1 MSRRSS
7 FSWLLYL
14 FPFLKWRHMVDRV
27 TLRADAIAGL
37 TGGLVL
43 VPQGVAFAT
52 IAGMPPEY
60 GLYAAMLPAIVA
72 ALWGSSWHLVS
83 GPTTAISIV
92 IFATISPLAE
102 PGSAAFVGL
111 VLTLTFLVGVF
122 QLALGALRL
131 GTLVN
136 FVSHTVVVGFT
147 AGAAVLI
154 AASQIKNFFGVE
166 IARGASVWRVLLEL
180 GRQVGDINPYV
191 TLVARATVV
200 ASVGLRKWRPRA
212 PHMIAALVVGGLLA
226 ALLNLVFGAER
237 TGIKSIGALQVG
249 LPPLSSPDFSMGT
262 IEKLVPI
269 AIAVAL
275 LALTEAVSIARAV
288 ALKSGQRIDGN
299 QEFIG
304 QGLSNL
310 AGAFFSGYASSG
322 SFNRSGLNYEAG
334 ARTPLAAV
342 FSAVFLLLIVLFLA
356 PLAEYLPIP
365 AMAGVLFVVAWG
377 LIDFHHMA
385 EIVRVSREESSVLLA
400 TLVATLTLELEF
412 AIYIGVLLS
421 LLLFLN
427 RAAKPSIEDCKP
439 LPGQWPPGFGNDTG
453 LPDCPQLKIVRI
465 NGPIFFGAANYIA
478 AELQRIDERNPMHKH
493 LLVVGSGINF
503 VDLEGAQLLAQEAR
517 RRRALG
523 GGLYIFY
530 MKDEPMEMLRRCGA
544 YDVIGAENFFRL
556 GEDVIG
562 KLFPRL
568 DAGICGGCRMRIF
581 KPCKVDTSL
590 ESEAGAAPVAQPVT
604 VVPLAAKVGAAA
616 STE

>member
-1 MSRRSS
+1 
-7 FSWLLYL
+7 
-14 FPFLKWRHMVDRV
+14 MVDRV

-60 GLYAAMLPAIVA
+60 GLYAAMMPAIVA

-92 IFATISPLAE
+92 VFATMSPLAD
-102 PGSAAFVGL
+102 PGSPEYVAL

-122 QLALGALRL
+122 QLALGALQL

-154 AASQIKNFFGVE
+154 AASQVKNFFGID
-166 IARGASVWRVLLEL
+166 IARGTSVWRVVEALVQQAGL
-180 GRQVGDINPYV
+180 INPF
-191 TLVARATVV
+191 ATVV
-200 ASVGLRKWRPRA
+200 ALSTIIASITIRRWRPRA
-212 PHMIAALVVGGLLA
+212 PHMIAALVVGGVIA
-226 ALLNLVFGAER
+226 ALLDLVFGSAR
-237 TGIKSIGALQVG
+237 TGITSIGALRVG
-249 LPPLSSPDFSMGT
+249 FPPLSSPDFSLGT

-269 AIAVAL
+269 AIAVSL

-288 ALKSGQRIDGN
+288 ALKSGQRIHGN

-356 PLAEYLPIP
+356 PLAAYLPIP
-365 AMAGVLFVVAWG
+365 AMAGILFVVAWG

-385 EIVRVSREESSVLLA
+385 EIVRVSREETTVLLA
-400 TLVATLTLELEF
+400 TLAATLTLELEY

-427 RAAKPSIEDCKP
+427 RTAKPGIDDVKP
-439 LPGQWPPGFGNDTG
+439 LAGQWPPGFGNDTG

-465 NGPIFFGAANYIA
+465 NGPIFFGAVNYVSTA
-478 AELQRIDERNPMHKH
+478 LQRIDERNPMQRS
-493 LLVVGSGINF
+493 LLIVGSGINF

-523 GGLYIFY
+523 GALYIFY
-530 MKDEPMEMLRRCGA
+530 MKDEPMDMLRRCGA
-544 YDVIGAENFFRL
+544 YDVIGADNFFRL

-568 DAGICGGCRMRIF
+568 DAGICSGCKVRIF
-581 KPCKVDTSL
+581 AACKVDTTQETDSPV
-590 ESEAGAAPVAQPVT
+590 EPIEHPVVVVRRNGTAAP
-604 VVPLAAKVGAAA
+604 L
-616 STE
+616 STG

>member
-7 FSWLLYL
+7 FTWLLHL
-14 FPFLKWRHMVDRV
+14 FPFLQWRHMVDRV

-92 IFATISPLAE
+92 VFSTMSPLAT
-102 PGSAAFVGL
+102 PGSPEYVGL

-154 AASQIKNFFGVE
+154 VLSQVKNFFGIE
-166 IARGASVWRVLLEL
+166 IARGSAAWQVLLSL
-180 GRQVGDINPYV
+180 WRQLADINPYV
-191 TLVARATVV
+191 TIVALVTVV
-200 ASVGLRKWRPRA
+200 ASVGVRKWRPRV
-212 PHMIAALVVGGLLA
+212 PHMIAALVVGGVVA
-226 ALLNLVFGAER
+226 ALLNLIFGVEQ
-237 TGIKSIGALQVG
+237 TGIKSIGALRVG
-249 LPPLSSPDFSMGT
+249 LPPLSSPVFSMGT

-288 ALKSGQRIDGN
+288 ALKSGQRIQGN

-342 FSAVFLLLIVLFLA
+342 FSAIFLLLIVLFLA

-377 LIDFHHMA
+377 LIDFHHIR
-385 EIVRVSREESSVLLA
+385 EILRVSRGESAVLLA

-427 RAAKPSIEDCKP
+427 KAAKPSIEDCKP

-478 AELQRIDERNPMHKH
+478 AELQRIDERNPMQRN

-523 GGLYIFY
+523 GALYIFY

-568 DAGICGGCRMRIF
+568 DGSICSTCKVRIF
-581 KPCKVDTSL
+581 KPCNVGISVDSQVDAVVM
-590 ESEAGAAPVAQPVT
+590 EQPIT
-604 VVPLAAKVGAAA
+604 VVPRANAGNRPA
-616 STE
+616 

>member
-7 FSWLLYL
+7 YAWLRHL
-14 FPFLKWRHMVDRV
+14 FPFLQWRHMVDRV
-27 TLRADAIAGL
+27 TLRADAVAGL
-37 TGGLVL
+37 TGGMVL

-60 GLYAAMLPAIVA
+60 GLYAAMFPAIVA

-92 IFATISPLAE
+92 IFATMSPLAE
-102 PGSAAFVGL
+102 PGSQEYVAI
-111 VLTLTFLVGVF
+111 VLTLTFLVGLF
-122 QLALGALRL
+122 QLVLGALRL

-154 AASQIKNFFGVE
+154 AASQVKNFFGID
-166 IARGASVWRVLLEL
+166 IARGSSVWRVLQEL
-180 GRQVGDINPYV
+180 VQQGSQINPFVV
-191 TLVARATVV
+191 TVAVSTVV
-200 ASVGLRKWRPRA
+200 ASVSIRRWRPRV
-212 PHMIAALVVGGLLA
+212 PHMIAALVVG
-226 ALLNLVFGAER
+226 ALIGAVLNLVFGSAH
-237 TGIKSIGALQVG
+237 TGISSIGALQVG
-249 LPPLSSPDFSMGT
+249 FPPLTSPDFSPAM

-356 PLAEYLPIP
+356 PLAAYLPIA
-365 AMAGVLFVVAWG
+365 AMAGILFVVAWG
-377 LIDFHHMA
+377 LIDFHHIS
-385 EIVRVSREESSVLLA
+385 EIIRVSREETTVLLA
-400 TLVATLTLELEF
+400 TFVSTLTLELEF

-427 RAAKPSIEDCKP
+427 RTAKPGIEDVKP
-439 LPGQWPPGFGNDTG
+439 LAGQWPPGFGNDTG

-478 AELQRIDERNPMHKH
+478 AELQRIDERNPMQRS

-523 GGLYIFY
+523 GALYIYY
-530 MKDEPMEMLRRCGA
+530 MKDEPMEMLRRTGA

-562 KLFPRL
+562 TLFPKL
-568 DAGICGGCRMRIF
+568 DGGICSNCKVRIF
-581 KPCKVDTSL
+581 AACKVDTTQ
-590 ESEAGAAPVAQPVT
+590 EAAQPAQPVI
-604 VVPLAAKVGAAA
+604 VALRQSA
-616 STE
+616 SDTGLPSG